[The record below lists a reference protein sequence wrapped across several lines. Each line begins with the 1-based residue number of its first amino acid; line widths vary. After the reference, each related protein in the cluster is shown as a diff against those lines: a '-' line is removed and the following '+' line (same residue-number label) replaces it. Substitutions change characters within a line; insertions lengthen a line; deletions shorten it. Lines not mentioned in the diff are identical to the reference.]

1 MEENPPQDI
10 KEEDEKLEALEQ
22 RDIAQSLNYDE
33 VVAGETEG
41 AKSKRLLDA
50 DVVKRMKKAGLP
62 KPDGVPL
69 SNWNQVQEVRPGP
82 HTLVAH
88 LRACGLQ
95 PKEIATQVGLS
106 VSTVNQY
113 LASEKI
119 QFEIRRLQHT
129 YFGKDPM
136 RRFQT
141 MLNEAADVMEETMR
155 DKQVKPSVRVMAAD
169 KILDRALGKPK
180 QHLTVEGSLIRKVY
194 ESLDDNTGR
203 KIQTTIEVS
212 GDNPNVREVTAPVVG
227 EKNPNEVEKPVKDNP
242 NVASDKSAYVDD
254 WVEQFFK

>member
-1 MEENPPQDI
+1 MVDEPKDQDI
-10 KEEDEKLEALEQ
+10 KEGPE
-22 RDIAQSLNYDE
+22 NPGTMTYDE
-33 VVAGETEG
+33 VASAGN
-41 AKSKRLLDA
+41 APRSKRLLDA
-50 DVVKRMKKAGLP
+50 DVVARMKKAGIP
-62 KPDGVPL
+62 KPDDVPV
-69 SNWNQVQEVRPGP
+69 SNWNQVQEVQPGP

-95 PKEIATQVGLS
+95 PKEIALQVGLS
-106 VSTVNQY
+106 VGTVKQY

-119 QFEIRRLQHT
+119 QFEIRRLQHR
-129 YFGKDPM
+129 YFGQDPM

-141 MLNEAADVMEETMR
+141 MLQEAADTLEETMR

-194 ESLDDNTGR
+194 ESLDSNTGK

-212 GDNPNVREVTAPVVG
+212 GDNPNVRDVG
-227 EKNPNEVEKPVKDNP
+227 QADAGTGNPNEVEKPVRENP
-242 NVASDKSAYVDD
+242 NTEPATPDKSKYVDD

>member
-10 KEEDEKLEALEQ
+10 KEEPEKPGTMT
-22 RDIAQSLNYDE
+22 YDE
-33 VVAGETEG
+33 IAAGETP
-41 AKSKRLLDA
+41 AQKSKRLLDA
-50 DVVKRMKKAGLP
+50 DVVARMKKAGLP
-62 KPDGVPL
+62 KPDDVPK

-141 MLNEAADVMEETMR
+141 MLQEAADVMEETMR

-194 ESLDDNTGR
+194 ESLDDNTGK

-212 GDNPNVREVTAPVVG
+212 GDNPNVRDVAQPG
-227 EKNPNEVEKPVKDNP
+227 PEKNPNEVEKPVRENP
-242 NVASDKSAYVDD
+242 NAASDKGAYVDD